1 MYVSSLAAWLVDMPV
16 TMVRQVHQ
24 TGVADVPLPSRQ
36 LSLSKR
42 LLKNVDQSLYK
53 RTACETYVG
62 ADVAPLNISVRN
74 PPGGISREKRGV
86 TPSNK

>member
-1 MYVSSLAAWLVDMPV
+1 MSPLWPLGSLTCLSQWFGRY
-16 TMVRQVHQ
+16 TK

-74 PPGGISREKRGV
+74 RPGGISREKRGV